1 MANGLANGLANGDLP
16 VAFCILAPARF
27 REPIVRL
34 SRPALS
40 GLLAAVLLASL
51 APQRASAQRRPG
63 VGMGFYTYTG
73 LVAGDVEL
81 GQVTG
86 TTAYAEGPTV
96 TLSGVVSAPLL
107 KLRKKALIVALRGTA
122 ISYGNSD
129 GCLIVPPS
137 ADCQQR
143 RFTERF
149 TVLTGM
155 AWDIRE
161 SLLRVTAGP
170 ALYSVERD
178 GARFGTQ
185 VRVDYARPRQGSRMP
200 TLFLSRSF
208 LGSQKGRGVGFTT
221 IGLGIRTA
229 KKQ

>member
-1 MANGLANGLANGDLP
+1 M
-16 VAFCILAPARF
+16 
-27 REPIVRL
+27 RL
-34 SRPALS
+34 TFPALPRLL
-40 GLLAAVLLASL
+40 GAAALLAVFTSTAA
-51 APQRASAQRRPG
+51 AQRRPG

-73 LVAGDVEL
+73 LLAGDVEL

-86 TTAYAEGPTV
+86 TTAYAEGPNV
-96 TLSGVVSAPLL
+96 TLSGVVTAPLM
-107 KLRKKALIVALRGTA
+107 KLRKKAVIVGLRGTA
-122 ISYGNSD
+122 ISVGNN

-137 ADCQQR
+137 NECQDR
-143 RFTERF
+143 RFTERV
-149 TVLTGM
+149 TLLTGM

-170 ALYSVERD
+170 ALYTVEKD

-208 LGSQKGRGVGFTT
+208 LGSQRGRGVGFTT
-221 IGLGIRTA
+221 LGLGLRTA